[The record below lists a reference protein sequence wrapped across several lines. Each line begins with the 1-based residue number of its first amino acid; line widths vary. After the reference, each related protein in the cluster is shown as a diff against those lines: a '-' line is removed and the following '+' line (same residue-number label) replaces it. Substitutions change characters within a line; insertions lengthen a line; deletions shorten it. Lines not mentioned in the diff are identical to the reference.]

1 MVVESFVD
9 VIDLG
14 FDPQENLLVLR
25 MLLGV
30 PLVKPAESPHHGAAN
45 KGDDN
50 RNPPHV
56 RSHPPLSYGFSL
68 DSSVSGLLL
77 LKTLTF
83 PDGRAVEVLFAVGKT
98 QTNAFDV
105 ASKTNLATTWD
116 NIHNLGFSTFF
127 A

>member
-30 PLVKPAESPHHGAAN
+30 PSVKPAETPHHGAAN
-45 KGDDN
+45 DGDDN

-56 RSHPPLSYGFSL
+56 RSHPPLSYGFGL
-68 DSSVSGLLL
+68 DASVSRLLL
-77 LKTLTF
+77 LQTLTF
-83 PDGRAVEVLFAVGKT
+83 PDGRPVEVFLPVGKP
-98 QTNAFDV
+98 QTNALDV
-105 ASKTNLATTWD
+105 ASKTDLATTW
-116 NIHNLGFSTFF
+116 NSIHNLGFSTFF